1 MGSYNINIQT
11 KQGVNSMQTLTE
23 RLINRI
29 KEKESFNDI
38 AYLCE
43 DFQTF
48 CDEINEWGVDVIGGV
63 DLYGVGFL
71 PNPEL
76 DLDALDRFFASFGCT
91 PSNPHPAGRYA

>member
-1 MGSYNINIQT
+1 MNN
-11 KQGVNSMQTLTE
+11 LTQ

-29 KEKESFNDI
+29 NQKESFKDI

-48 CDEINEWGVDVIGGV
+48 CDEVQEWGVDAIGKV
-63 DLYGVGFL
+63 DLYGAGFL

-76 DLDALDRFFASFGCT
+76 DLDALDEFFAGFGYT
-91 PSNPHPAGRYA
+91 PTNPHPAGKYA